1 VQSLLISRFVKA
13 TTFRYI
19 TDAIT
24 PEEAL
29 ELLKRN
35 ESGKKAREAEV
46 TKRGYPAYTTSV
58 GADAA
63 DDLRRGQLIRS
74 IIDNPANMPKDR
86 KPIDP
91 ESIKGKNAGPTGC
104 VLMIDANRS

>member
-1 VQSLLISRFVKA
+1 MSSIITWLNSRFVQA

-46 TKRGYPAYTTSV
+46 TKRGYPAYTTSAGWLGYSDEKV
-58 GADAA
+58 KT
-63 DDLRRGQLIRS
+63 LIQS
-74 IIDNPANMPKDR
+74 GLDQGFNHFKV
-86 KPIDP
+86 
-91 ESIKGKNAGPTGC
+91 SYSC
-104 VLMIDANRS
+104 